1 MIWAHMIKT
10 ELTEKKEIKKFK
22 WQEITYKKQLNR
34 ENLIYRKYVSLR
46 LIAPIK
52 QNRIYSEK

>member
-1 MIWAHMIKT
+1 MIKT

-34 ENLIYRKYVSLR
+34 ENLIHRKYVSLR
-46 LIAPIK
+46 LIAPVK